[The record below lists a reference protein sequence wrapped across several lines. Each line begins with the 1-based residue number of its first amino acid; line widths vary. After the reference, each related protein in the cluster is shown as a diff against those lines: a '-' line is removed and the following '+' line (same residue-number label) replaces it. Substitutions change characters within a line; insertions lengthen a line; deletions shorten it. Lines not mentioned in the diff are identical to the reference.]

1 MEAVSKICVIK
12 DRNETCGVGQKKG
25 KNCQVSG
32 TRKTSS
38 GYSTKTE
45 SSLWI
50 DIILT
55 ASGMILYNFY
65 ELDVELVLLGMSYNV
80 VARLQKSLSAWWTAI
95 SVLRSMG
102 LE

>member
-1 MEAVSKICVIK
+1 
-12 DRNETCGVGQKKG
+12 
-25 KNCQVSG
+25 
-32 TRKTSS
+32 
-38 GYSTKTE
+38 
-45 SSLWI
+45 
-50 DIILT
+50 
-55 ASGMILYNFY
+55 MILYNFY